1 MAELVSLTC
10 GQCGGT
16 LNVEKGHEIFDCPFC
31 GADIDSFSLFRDDL
45 LKQAETCL
53 RRMDFTEASRIY
65 ENILR
70 KVPNEFHALNG
81 LVLCAGN
88 VISVASLKK
97 HDKLETIKTKEM
109 LMRIEYVGKHAH
121 EEDKPYFDTLHK
133 LVETAKEYQET
144 KAERDLLSREND
156 GAFKRISD
164 VDETREASEKGV
176 VGCIWGL
183 GLLIALP
190 FGGSGVVAA
199 PLIVAALIIA
209 IATKFQK
216 WSVLVMLGMITAAVV
231 LYFGLRSL
239 NDRKKIPYRKKM
251 QANREK
257 LGALSLKL
265 SGLESEYMGICDNLI
280 KFKHQER
287 AAEKTQEVNKTQID
301 TSNLQQSAYVCNKCG
316 GLLLIDPARRLYE
329 CTSCGVAYGNSL
341 LIEGNIAAATTALH
355 KRDFKDA
362 DQRFVLELLV
372 DPHNFIALCG
382 RILCAGRWTHFAQME
397 VTGFRA
403 GVNADD
409 LNERVFEAIENSS
422 GLDNGYFLIVQKL
435 VSLTVQYAA
444 NRKAYNTWKSAVP
457 AKQKYMPVIIDRSD
471 EIKMEFDREQRKL
484 LSYRRK

>member
-31 GADIDSFSLFRDDL
+31 GADIDSFNLFRDDL

-53 RRMDFTEASRIY
+53 RRMDFSEASKIY
-65 ENILR
+65 ENILI
-70 KVPNEFHALNG
+70 KDPNDFHALNG

-97 HDKLETIKTKEM
+97 HDKLETIKTREM
-109 LMRIEYVGKHAH
+109 LKRIDYARTHAL
-121 EEDKPYFDTLHK
+121 EDDKPYFDTLRE
-133 LVETAKEYQET
+133 LVKTAKEYQET

-156 GAFKRISD
+156 GEFKRISD
-164 VDETREASEKGV
+164 VDENRETTEKGI

-190 FGGSGVVAA
+190 FGGNGVVAA

-209 IATKFQK
+209 IATKFER
-216 WSVLVMLGMITAAVV
+216 WSVLVLLGMITIAVV

-239 NDRKKIPYRKKM
+239 TDIKKIPYRKKM
-251 QANREK
+251 LANREK

-265 SGLESEYMGICDNLI
+265 SGLESEYMAICGDLI
-280 KFKHQER
+280 KFKPQER
-287 AAEKTQEVNKTQID
+287 AAEKTREVNKTQID
-301 TSNLQQSAYVCNKCG
+301 TSTLQQSAYVCNKCG

-341 LIEGNIAAATTALH
+341 LIEGNVAAATTALR

-397 VTGFRA
+397 VSGFRT

-435 VSLTVQYAA
+435 VSLIWQYDA
-444 NRKAYNTWKSAVP
+444 NRKAYNAWKSAVP
-457 AKQKYMPVIIDRSD
+457 AKQKYMPEIIDRSD
-471 EIKMEFDREQRKL
+471 VIKMEFDREQRKL
-484 LSYRRK
+484 LAYKRQ